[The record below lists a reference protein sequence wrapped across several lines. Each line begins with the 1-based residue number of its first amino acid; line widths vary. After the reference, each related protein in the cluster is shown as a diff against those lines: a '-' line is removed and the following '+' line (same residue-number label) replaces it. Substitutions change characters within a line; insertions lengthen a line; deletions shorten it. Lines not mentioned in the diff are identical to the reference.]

1 MESFVEE
8 KKEQEGVGQAA
19 IAEQQRSVIFANNQ
33 AFGSDTWTETTKQTV
48 VRILLREGKSNCAF
62 YMCDITYCTNTHQ
75 HQHTHLI
82 YFTITSRNSIK
93 TRNTNSWTLCFLSVT
108 KDILSVTY
116 ILVVSKNAKV
126 ADQATSA

>member
-48 VRILLREGKSNCAF
+48 VRILLREGKSNITELDKNQK
-62 YMCDITYCTNTHQ
+62 YELMDIVLPKCHQ
-75 HQHTHLI
+75 GHTISYLHISSL
-82 YFTITSRNSIK
+82 
-93 TRNTNSWTLCFLSVT
+93 
-108 KDILSVTY
+108 
-116 ILVVSKNAKV
+116 
-126 ADQATSA
+126 